1 MTNVSLGLPERSAL
15 LALMT
20 FVDKV
25 SNPDIDARYQFKI
38 EKKVR
43 ERLVDEGF
51 ITAYQ
56 AKELRGAFVHE
67 LTEKGWRY
75 CRDELAA
82 EVPKGAHKGYRVLY
96 GVLRCVDA
104 HMTRS
109 RLEMADVFVPDGVPE
124 SSQARGPVDVDE
136 QIQSA
141 YDSLVSR
148 PGGWVSLTRLR
159 DALSHV
165 SRHEVDEA
173 LLRLDLQPQTYLI
186 PEANQKTLSTADR
199 EAAIRIGGE
208 DKHLLSIERA

>member
-20 FVDKV
+20 FVDKA
-25 SNPDIDARYQFKI
+25 SNPDIDTRYHFKI

-56 AKELRGAFVHE
+56 AKELRNAFVHE
-67 LTEKGWRY
+67 LTDKGWRH

-82 EVPKGAHKGYRVLY
+82 GVPKSAEKGYRLLY

-109 RLEMADVFVPDGVPE
+109 RLELADVFVPDGVPE
-124 SSQARGPVDVDE
+124 SSQARGPVAVDE

-141 YDSLVSR
+141 YDSLTSR

-173 LLRLDLQPQTYLI
+173 LLRLDLQPRTYLI
-186 PEANQKTLSTADR
+186 SEANQKTLSAADR

>member
-1 MTNVSLGLPERSAL
+1 MTNVLSLPERSAL

-20 FVDKV
+20 FVDKA
-25 SNPDIDARYQFKI
+25 SNPDIRARYHFTI
-38 EKKVR
+38 DKKVR
-43 ERLVDEGF
+43 EQLVDDGF

-67 LTEKGWRY
+67 LTEKGWRQ

-82 EVPKGAHKGYRVLY
+82 DAPKGAWKADRLLC

-104 HMTRS
+104 FMIRS
-109 RLEMADVFVPDGVPE
+109 RLEMADVFVPNGVPE
-124 SSQARGPVDVDE
+124 GSPAPAVSDVDE

-141 YDSLVSR
+141 YASLVSR

-159 DALSHV
+159 GALSQV
-165 SRHEVDEA
+165 SRRDLDEA
-173 LLRLDLQPQTYLI
+173 LLRLDLQPQIYLI
-186 PEANQKTLSTADR
+186 SEANQKTLTAADR